1 MNLTVKLIITLLLV
15 FSIGLVPAF
24 AQAQQN
30 PSLVLQTID
39 IPAQDFNTVSRD
51 AIIVDMEK
59 PHIISWQV
67 TIRNDLLYANPN
79 GNAVVRF
86 YDENTP
92 EKFVEIGMGSPPEE
106 KFWVAVQ
113 IPDDPGYVV
122 VHSKPERGW
131 VKESTQILAY
141 TERAGLTVN
150 NGERIVLSN
159 LDVGTFQI
167 GSYSVF
173 GKEGS
178 TDPPAVNSGNL
189 QLEILSGDPA
199 ENQLHLFPF
208 FLAGGIGVIVAI
220 LLVTKKRT

>member
-1 MNLTVKLIITLLLV
+1 MKLIITLLLV

-24 AQAQQN
+24 AQSQQN
-30 PSLVLQTID
+30 PSLVLETIE
-39 IPAQDFNTVSRD
+39 IPAHYFNTVGRD
-51 AIIVDMEK
+51 TIIVDFEK

-86 YDENTP
+86 YDKNTP
-92 EKFVEIGMGSPPEE
+92 EKFLEIGMGSPPEN
-106 KFWVAVQ
+106 KFWIAVL

-122 VHSKPERGW
+122 VHSKLERGW
-131 VKESTQILAY
+131 KQELTQIIAY
-141 TERAGLTVN
+141 TERARMTVN

-159 LDVGTFQI
+159 LDIGTFQM

-178 TDPPAVNSGNL
+178 TDPPAVSSGSL
-189 QLEILSGDPA
+189 QLEIMSGDPA
-199 ENQLHLFPF
+199 KNIIHLYPF
-208 FLAGGIGVIVAI
+208 FLAGGIGIIVAV

>member
-1 MNLTVKLIITLLLV
+1 MNLTVKLILTLLLV

-24 AQAQQN
+24 AQTQQN

-39 IPAQDFNTVSRD
+39 IPAHEFNTVSRD
-51 AIIVDMEK
+51 SIVVDLEK

-67 TIRNDLLYANPN
+67 TVRNDLLYANPD
-79 GNAVVRF
+79 GNAVIRF
-86 YDENTP
+86 YDKNTP
-92 EKFVEIGMGSPPEE
+92 EKFVEMGMGSDPDE

-131 VKESTQILAY
+131 KQELNQILAY

-159 LDVGTFQI
+159 LDIGTFQI

-173 GKEGS
+173 GKEAS
-178 TDPPAVNSGNL
+178 SDPPAVNSGNL
-189 QLEILSGDPA
+189 QLEIMSGDPA
-199 ENQLHLFPF
+199 ENKLHLYPF
-208 FLAGGIGVIVAI
+208 FLAGGIGVLVAV

>member
-1 MNLTVKLIITLLLV
+1 M
-15 FSIGLVPAF
+15 PAF
-24 AQAQQN
+24 AQSQN
-30 PSLVLQTID
+30 PSLVLQSID
-39 IPAQDFNTVSRD
+39 IPAHDFNTVSRD
-51 AIIVDMEK
+51 SIIVDLEK
-59 PHIISWQV
+59 PHVVSWQV

-92 EKFVEIGMGSPPEE
+92 EKFFEIGMGSPPEE
-106 KFWVAVQ
+106 KFWIAVQ

-131 VKESTQILAY
+131 VPESTQVLAY

-150 NGERIVLSN
+150 NGERIVISN
-159 LDVGTFQI
+159 LDIGTFQI

-199 ENQLHLFPF
+199 SNQLHLFPF
-208 FLAGGIGVIVAI
+208 FLAGGIGVIVAV
-220 LLVTKKRT
+220 LLVTKKRS

>member
-1 MNLTVKLIITLLLV
+1 MFT
-15 FSIGLVPAF
+15 IGLVPAY
-24 AQAQQN
+24 AQSQQN

-39 IPAQDFNTVSRD
+39 IPADDFNVVSRD
-51 AIIVDMEK
+51 TIVEVLDE
-59 PHIISWQV
+59 PHVISWQV

-86 YDENTP
+86 YDLNDP

-131 VKESTQILAY
+131 IKESTQILAY
-141 TERAGLTVN
+141 TERAGMTVN
-150 NGERIVLSN
+150 NGERIVTSN
-159 LDVGTFQI
+159 LDIGKFQI

-178 TDPPAVNSGNL
+178 SDPPAVNSGTL

-199 ENQLHLFPF
+199 ENEIHLYPF

-220 LLVTKKRT
+220 LLVTKKRN